1 MAKQTTNLTNT
12 PQTMEELLAS
22 QPQKTTLDLT
32 RGQEIEGEVIL
43 ITDKEITLDL
53 GAKSEGIIPIRDFD
67 SSKTKVGDRIKGFVV
82 ESENESHQIV
92 LSMARSNRVAPDGK
106 RVRPESNLDFEKI
119 NQKYADQ
126 IVKGT
131 VTKVTQ
137 FGVFVQLEE
146 GLEGLIHIS
155 KLGPDDDFKS
165 GDSISVSVDS
175 VDTDKKR
182 VALSPVITS
191 TKGLIYK

>member
-1 MAKQTTNLTNT
+1 LAKQTTNLTNT

>member
-1 MAKQTTNLTNT
+1 
-12 PQTMEELLAS
+12 MEELLAS

-32 RGQEIEGEVIL
+32 RGQEIEGEVVL
-43 ITDKEITLDL
+43 ISDKEITLDL
-53 GAKSEGIIPIRDFD
+53 GAKSEAIIPIRDFD
-67 SSKTKVGDRIKGFVV
+67 SSKIKVGDKLKGYVV
-82 ESENESHQIV
+82 EPENESHQIV
-92 LSMARSNRVAPDGK
+92 LSLARSAKASPDGK
-106 RVRPESNLDFEKI
+106 RARPESNLDFEKI
-119 NQKYADQ
+119 SQKYADQ

-131 VTKVTQ
+131 VTKITQ

-155 KLGPDDDFKS
+155 KLGPDDDFKP
-165 GDSISVSVDS
+165 GEVISVSVDS

>member
-1 MAKQTTNLTNT
+1 
-12 PQTMEELLAS
+12 MEELLAS
-22 QPQKTTLDLT
+22 QPQKITLDLT
-32 RGQEIEGEVIL
+32 RGQEIEGEVVQ
-43 ITDKEITLDL
+43 ITEKEIVLDL
-53 GAKSEGIIPIRDFD
+53 GAKSEGIIPIRDID
-67 SSKTKVGDRIKGFVV
+67 SSKIKIGDKIKGFIS
-82 ESENESHQIV
+82 EPENESHQIV
-92 LSMARSNRVAPDGK
+92 LSLARSNRVTAESGK
-106 RVRPESNLDFEKI
+106 RIRPESNLDFEKI
-119 NQKYADQ
+119 SQKYADQ

-155 KLGPDDDFKS
+155 KLGPDDDFKP
-165 GDSISVSVDS
+165 GETLSVSVDS

-191 TKGLIYK
+191 TRGLIYK

>member
-1 MAKQTTNLTNT
+1 
-12 PQTMEELLAS
+12 MEELLAS
-22 QPQKTTLDLT
+22 QPKSTLDLT
-32 RGQEIEGEVIL
+32 RGQEVEGQIIL
-43 ITDKEITLDL
+43 ITDKEIILDL
-53 GAKSEGIIPIRDFD
+53 GVKSEGVIPCRDVPNVDSLKLGDKLRAFIIEP
-67 SSKTKVGDRIKGFVV
+67 
-82 ESENESHQIV
+82 ENESGQIV
-92 LSMARSNRVAPDGK
+92 LSTQRSTKVAADSANS
-106 RVRPESNLDFEKI
+106 RRSHQVSELNWEKI
-119 NQKYADQ
+119 SQKYTDQ
-126 IVKGT
+126 IVKGV

-165 GDSISVSVDS
+165 GETISVSVDAI
-175 VDTDKKR
+175 DTDKKR

>member
-1 MAKQTTNLTNT
+1 
-12 PQTMEELLAS
+12 MEELLAS

>member
-1 MAKQTTNLTNT
+1 MPKPLNISNPT
-12 PQTMEELLAS
+12 TMEELLAS

-32 RGQEIEGEVIL
+32 RGQEIEGEVVL
-43 ITDKEITLDL
+43 ISDKEITLDL
-53 GAKSEGIIPIRDFD
+53 GAKSEAIIPIRDFD
-67 SSKTKVGDRIKGFVV
+67 SSKIKVGDKLKGYVV
-82 ESENESHQIV
+82 EPENESHQIV
-92 LSMARSNRVAPDGK
+92 LSLARSAKASPDGK
-106 RVRPESNLDFEKI
+106 RARPESNLDFEKI
-119 NQKYADQ
+119 SQKYADQ

-131 VTKVTQ
+131 VTKITQ

-155 KLGPDDDFKS
+155 KLGPDDDFKP
-165 GDSISVSVDS
+165 GEVISVSVDS